1 MIIWFTG
8 LSGSGK
14 TTLSNHLEEALEK
27 DGFSVFQ
34 VDGDAFRKKK
44 KAKNTFSR
52 KEILE
57 NNRSI
62 ISYCRTIKEK
72 YDFII
77 VSVISPLLKTRKE
90 ARKIFGK
97 DYLEIFLHCPVK
109 ELLKRDPKKLY
120 ARAMAGEIKNL
131 IGFSVQNP
139 YETPENPELT
149 IDTSKSNIKESLGK
163 IKKLIKKK
171 NK

>member
-14 TTLSNHLEEALEK
+14 TTLSNHLEEILEK
-27 DGFSVFQ
+27 DGYSVFQ

-44 KAKNTFSR
+44 KAQNTFSR

-57 NNRSI
+57 NNRNI
-62 ISYCRTIKEK
+62 ISYCWTIREK

-77 VSVISPLLKTRKE
+77 VSVISPLLKIRKE
-90 ARKIFGK
+90 ARKLFKK

-120 ARAMAGEIKNL
+120 ARALKGEIKNL
-131 IGFSVQNP
+131 IGFSDQNP
-139 YETPENPELT
+139 YETPENPELI
-149 IDTSKSNIKESLGK
+149 IDTSKSNIKESLKK
-163 IKKLIKKK
+163 IIKLIKKK